1 MSHTSSRDPNAK
13 AIAYCTLAGDRKVE
27 QRWDMKA
34 STHGFLSSRLNAHPS
49 WFFFKKQI
57 QSSVPYQ
64 HRRFLSNPKLHNQP
78 NGLFPPSQGSEG
90 QTLNTELRNC

>member
-1 MSHTSSRDPNAK
+1 MSHTSSRDSNAK

-34 STHGFLSSRLNAHPS
+34 STLTGPHGFLSSSLNAHPS
-49 WFFFKKQI
+49 WFVFKKQI

-78 NGLFPPSQGSEG
+78 NDLLPPSQGSEG
-90 QTLNTELRNC
+90 QTLNP